1 MPRIFAPAIASTTSI
16 LAHASH
22 SQTKKDGSH
31 VQCGLLGWVMD
42 KRATASRQ
50 LLLGLYA
57 AFLAAC
63 TAAPAVEGAPD
74 ADGFP
79 APDRPVAGIVSSHS
93 GKETDRDAQSEA
105 QQVMDFLQI
114 APSMTVADVGAGDG
128 YCTVRMARRVGPT
141 GRVIATDVVP
151 EHLDRLRDRLT
162 REGLDNVDL
171 VLGKPD
177 DPALPE
183 GAVDVVLL
191 VRMYHEI
198 EQPYAFMWRLR
209 DALKPGGAVAISE
222 RDRPTQDHGTPPR
235 LLKCEIEAVGYK
247 ERELRKFGPIGYV
260 AVFTAK
266 GTRPAPSAVSPC
278 RS

>member
-1 MPRIFAPAIASTTSI
+1 MERN
-16 LAHASH
+16 
-22 SQTKKDGSH
+22 
-31 VQCGLLGWVMD
+31 LLRRVMD
-42 KRATASRQ
+42 KRSTASMH
-50 LLLGLYA
+50 LLLGLCA

-63 TAAPAVEGAPD
+63 TSAKPVDGARD

-93 GKETDRDAQSEA
+93 GQERDRDAQNEA
-105 QQVMDFLQI
+105 EQVMDFLQI
-114 APSMTVADVGAGDG
+114 GPGMTVADVGAGDG
-128 YCTVRMARRVGPT
+128 YFTVRLARRVGPA

-151 EHLDRLRDRLT
+151 EHLERLRARLT
-162 REGLDNVDL
+162 REGLSNVDL
-171 VLGKPD
+171 VLSGPD
-177 DPALPE
+177 DPALPA

-222 RDRPTQDHGTPPR
+222 RDRATQDHGTPPR
-235 LLKCEIEAVGYK
+235 LLTCEIEAVGYK
-247 ERELRKFGPIGYV
+247 ERELRDFGPIGYV
-260 AVFTAK
+260 AVFAAE